1 MARLTAAE
9 RSKLPDRAFAYVD
22 STGAR
27 RLPIV
32 DAAHVRNALAR
43 FGQVEFEDDQARSEA
58 RTRLLRAARKYRI
71 VPVGFID
78 NELRSERAADP
89 QVPGSQV
96 TAVPNGFVTMMLT
109 DIEASTGLIST
120 LGDGYGGVLEE
131 VRSIQRAATAEA
143 GGFVVEERA
152 DEFFGAFASPR
163 GALEAAIAIHRA
175 MCARTWL
182 GGVEVRVR
190 IGVHA
195 GYPTVTGA
203 NYIGMAVHTA
213 ARVCSVAH
221 GGQIVISGDTRTALT
236 DLVPEGVAFR
246 RLGRYRMRGIPD
258 EHDLFQVRAD
268 GLPTRFPPVRL

>member
-22 STGAR
+22 SAGAR

-43 FGQVEFEDDQARSEA
+43 FSQVEFEDDQARAEA
-58 RTRLLRAARKYRI
+58 RTRLLRAAQKFRI

-89 QVPGSQV
+89 KAPSTQATSVPS
-96 TAVPNGFVTMMLT
+96 GFVTMMLT
-109 DIEASTGLIST
+109 DIEGSTRLLDC
-120 LGDGYGGVLEE
+120 LGDGYGGVLDE
-131 VRSIQRAATAEA
+131 VRSIQRAATVEA

-163 GALEAAIAIHRA
+163 AAVETAIAIHRA
-175 MCARTWL
+175 ICARAWQ
-182 GGVEVRVR
+182 GDADVRVR

-195 GYPTVTGA
+195 GYPTVAGA

-213 ARVCSVAH
+213 ARICSASH
-221 GGQIVISGDTRTALT
+221 GGQIVISGDTKTALT
-236 DLVPEGVAFR
+236 DLVPDGVSFR

-258 EHDLFQVRAD
+258 EHELFQVRAD
-268 GLPTRFPPVRL
+268 GLATRFPPVRM